1 MTDKATHIKTVE
13 WIHYTI
19 YLLLVA
25 DLLLVSLYV
34 YNCRSVATT
43 YIYSMATIYSLLLLV
58 VVQLL
63 YILIVYIYS
72 MATIY
77 SLLLLVVVQLL
88 YILIV
93 YIYSIVTVYTCKY
106 CWQQVRRCDY
116 EEHIGRSCPDLPME
130 CVFQCGEYIVCKITK
145 QHCQQ
150 QCNIAKRIQDD
161 KCVTTCIAVQE
172 TDEQ

>member
-1 MTDKATHIKTVE
+1 MYIYSMA
-13 WIHYTI
+13 TI
-19 YLLLVA
+19 YSLLLLV
-25 DLLLVSLYV
+25 VVQFLYILIV
-34 YNCRSVATT
+34 

-93 YIYSIVTVYTCKY
+93 YIYSMVTVYTCKY

-116 EEHIGRSCPDLPME
+116 EEHIEQIYTMRIYSN
-130 CVFQCGEYIVCKITK
+130 
-145 QHCQQ
+145 
-150 QCNIAKRIQDD
+150 CNILPTAADQLS
-161 KCVTTCIAVQE
+161 IAFL
-172 TDEQ
+172 

>member
-1 MTDKATHIKTVE
+1 
-13 WIHYTI
+13 
-19 YLLLVA
+19 
-25 DLLLVSLYV
+25 
-34 YNCRSVATT
+34 
-43 YIYSMATIYSLLLLV
+43 MATMYNLLLLV

-72 MATIY
+72 M
-77 SLLLLVVVQLL
+77 
-88 YILIV
+88 
-93 YIYSIVTVYTCKY
+93 VTVYTCKY

-130 CVFQCGEYIVCKITK
+130 CMFGCGEHIARKMIK

-150 QCNIAKRIQDD
+150 QCNNAKRITSQDH
-161 KCVTTCIAVQE
+161 KFVITCIAVQE